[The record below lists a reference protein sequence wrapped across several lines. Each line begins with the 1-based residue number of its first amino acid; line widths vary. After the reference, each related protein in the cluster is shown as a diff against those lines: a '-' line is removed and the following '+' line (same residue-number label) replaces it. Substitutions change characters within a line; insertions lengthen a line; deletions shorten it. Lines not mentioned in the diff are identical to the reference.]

1 MTDSR
6 HHAESARAALIADQ
20 LGLGRTLDRWSM
32 VFTLLTGAGLLM
44 AAQGHAGKSMVVF
57 GIGTLSA
64 AMQKYFALRTQLD
77 AAIFQRWTKDW
88 RDSVMGTPET
98 DMHALDIALGKDTT
112 VCRSLS
118 DRSRGAKN
126 LLLRQSVCFIVQLLC
141 FLSGAWLLG

>member
-1 MTDSR
+1 MTNSR

-20 LGLGRTLDRWSM
+20 LGLGCTLDRWSM

-44 AAQGHAGKSMVVF
+44 AAQGHAGKSMVVY
-57 GIGTLSA
+57 GIGMLSA

-88 RDSVMGTPET
+88 RDSVMGTPEA
-98 DMHALDIALGKDTT
+98 DMCALDIAVGKDTT
-112 VCRSLS
+112 VCRSLA
-118 DRSRGAKN
+118 DRVRGAKN